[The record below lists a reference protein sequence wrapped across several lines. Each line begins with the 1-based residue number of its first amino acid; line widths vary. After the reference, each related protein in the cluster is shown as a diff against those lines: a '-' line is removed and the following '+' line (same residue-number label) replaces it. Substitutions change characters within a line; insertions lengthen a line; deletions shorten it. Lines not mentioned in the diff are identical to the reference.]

1 MRSKVFSLRKYE
13 ENKMPFFSIALQ
25 SNLSLPFVTNYFQS
39 LRGPFVILIR
49 QTELSKTDI

>member
-1 MRSKVFSLRKYE
+1 MLSKVFTLRKYE
-13 ENKMPFFSIALQ
+13 ENEMHFSLALQ
-25 SNLSLPFVTNYFQS
+25 SNLSLPFVTYYLHS

>member
-13 ENKMPFFSIALQ
+13 ENKMPFLALK